1 MNRRTLGLIFLVA
14 LTSAAG
20 VVHAQGPSGGLSA
33 RASKLGAERQ
43 RLRTELDRL
52 NTEIDALKRDNRG
65 IRDDYRLRS
74 RMADAEALARRLTE
88 IDARAPGAPTST
100 AGQRDPAMSFPSAPE
115 AEPSDDRAVLE
126 AKADILAD
134 QARRLTTQ
142 ADVLA
147 GRVTDLRG
155 RNELRRRAGQLERD
169 PFSPLEQAKRRLT
182 TSGSTLAAGTGSSF
196 GNNAV
201 GTSKGVGTQSAE
213 GTRDTVAG
221 GPTITASPG
230 MTAPGAA
237 PPPPSGGTG
246 NFGAVAT
253 TAPVAAPGGA
263 ASAPGG
269 ATTLV
274 PQTPPPSAMAGSVS
288 KAQPSLLPPP
298 TLPPPTPDT
307 AGSVA
312 IQFRGILD
320 ASTLAEIRRLESAG
334 SPAGNLAAMEWA
346 LSALRARAAQLSTN
360 AATLRNS
367 ARAVR

>member
-1 MNRRTLGLIFLVA
+1 
-14 LTSAAG
+14 
-20 VVHAQGPSGGLSA
+20 
-33 RASKLGAERQ
+33 
-43 RLRTELDRL
+43 
-52 NTEIDALKRDNRG
+52 
-65 IRDDYRLRS
+65 
-74 RMADAEALARRLTE
+74 
-88 IDARAPGAPTST
+88 
-100 AGQRDPAMSFPSAPE
+100 MSFPSAPE

-196 GNNAV
+196 ASNPGGN
-201 GTSKGVGTQSAE
+201 SKAVGTQSGE
-213 GTRDTVAG
+213 GARDTTAG
-221 GPTITASPG
+221 GPSATTSPAMAS
-230 MTAPGAA
+230 PGAA
-237 PPPPSGGTG
+237 PPPSGTSGNVVAGAGTGAPPSG
-246 NFGAVAT
+246 APA
-253 TAPVAAPGGA
+253 APVVAPGGA

-269 ATTLV
+269 ATTPV
-274 PQTPPPSAMAGSVS
+274 PQPSPPSAMAGSVS

-298 TLPPPTPDT
+298 TPDT
-307 AGSVA
+307 PGSVA

-320 ASTLAEIRRLESAG
+320 ASTMAEIRRLESAG
-334 SPAGNLAAMEWA
+334 SPAGSLAAMEWA

-367 ARAVR
+367 AKAVR